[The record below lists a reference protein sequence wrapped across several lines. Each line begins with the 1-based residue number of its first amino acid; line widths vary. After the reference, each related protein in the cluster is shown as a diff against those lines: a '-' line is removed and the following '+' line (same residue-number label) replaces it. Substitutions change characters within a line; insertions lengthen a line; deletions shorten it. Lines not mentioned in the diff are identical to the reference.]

1 MTAFIEEHREKFG
14 IEPICQIMDFAPS
27 TYYAALKR
35 RENPSARD
43 LRDQELIPEIRR
55 VHRENL
61 GVYGARKTWLQ
72 MKREGI
78 MVPRCQVERLMR
90 EEGLQGVV
98 RGRKAPRTT
107 FPGGQ
112 AKRALDL
119 VDRKFEA
126 QAPNRLWVADFTYV
140 FTWEKLCFAAF
151 VIDVFSRRIVG
162 WRVADSMRTELVLD
176 AFEMALWSRGHED
189 LPVGEGLVVH
199 SDAGSQYT
207 SFAFT
212 RRLIDAGV
220 DASIG
225 SVGDA
230 YDNALA
236 ESTIGLYKTEL
247 INKDGPWRTRSDV
260 ELATLTWVDWFNNRR
275 LHGACGDLPPIE
287 FEQQHQAAS
296 ITQ

>member
-1 MTAFIEEHREKFG
+1 MTAFIEEHRERFG
-14 IEPICQIMDFAPS
+14 VEPICQALDFAPS
-27 TYYAALKR
+27 TFYASLKR
-35 RENPSARD
+35 RENPSVRE
-43 LRDQELIPEIRR
+43 LRDRELIPEIRR
-55 VHRENL
+55 VHAENL

-72 MKREGI
+72 LKREGLE
-78 MVPRCQVERLMR
+78 VPRCRVERLMR
-90 EEGLQGVV
+90 QEGLKGVV
-98 RGRKAPRTT
+98 RGRKIPRTT
-107 FPGGQ
+107 LPDGQ
-112 AKRALDL
+112 AERALDL

-140 FTWEKLCFAAF
+140 FTWEKLVYAAF
-151 VIDVFSRRIVG
+151 VIDVFSRKIVG
-162 WRVADSMRTELVLD
+162 WRVADTMKTELVLD
-176 AFEMALWSRGHED
+176 AFDMAIWSRDHEGT
-189 LPVGEGLVVH
+189 PAKEGLIVH

-220 DASIG
+220 DPSTG

-236 ESTIGLYKTEL
+236 ETTIGLFKTEL

-275 LHGACGDLPPIE
+275 LHGACDDLPPVE
-287 FEQQHQAAS
+287 FEQQHQETS
-296 ITQ
+296 LTQ

>member
-1 MTAFIEEHREKFG
+1 MTSFIEEHRERFG
-14 IEPICQIMDFAPS
+14 VEPICKVLEFAPS
-27 TYYAALKR
+27 TFYAALKR
-35 RENPSARD
+35 REDPSTRE
-43 LRDQELIPEIRR
+43 LRDRELIPEIRR

-78 MVPRCQVERLMR
+78 MAPRCQVERLMR
-90 EEGLQGVV
+90 QEGLRGVV
-98 RGRKAPRTT
+98 RGRKSPKTT
-107 FPGGQ
+107 FPDGQ
-112 AKRALDL
+112 GDRALDL

-140 FTWEKLCFAAF
+140 FTWEKLCFTAF

-162 WRVADSMRTELVLD
+162 WRVADTMRTELVLD
-176 AFEMALWSRGHED
+176 AFEMALWSRNHED

-212 RRLIDAGV
+212 RRLIDAGI

-236 ESTIGLYKTEL
+236 ESAIGLYKTEL
-247 INKDGPWRTRSDV
+247 INKDGPWKTRSDV

-275 LHGACGDLPPIE
+275 LHGACGHLPPIE
-287 FEQQHQAAS
+287 FEKQHQETS
-296 ITQ
+296 LTQ